1 MMMSADQVKNRL
13 PYRLR
18 KQFLS
23 FTELSLL
30 SVLLEMAE
38 GHYVVCPKVALNDIF
53 YIQRPNENVH
63 FYNKIFRKH
72 VDFLLCEPDSMKPAF
87 GVDLVKPISRETTR
101 SADQFMEDL
110 FLSAGLPL
118 VHVPS
123 SEKYELDDLLHLFHL
138 AILKVKESGSL
149 RVDDASDSAPL
160 CPKCGLVM
168 VLRIHREGSQA
179 GKRYY
184 GCMNAPTCDGA
195 IPID

>member
-1 MMMSADQVKNRL
+1 MMSIKPVKERM
-13 PYRLR
+13 PFRLR

-23 FTELSLL
+23 FTELALLNSLQ
-30 SVLLEMAE
+30 EMAE
-38 GHYVVCPKVALNDIF
+38 GRYIICPKVALNDIY

-87 GVDLVKPISRETTR
+87 GVELVKPVAKDETR
-101 SADQFMEDL
+101 SADQYMEDL

-118 VHVPS
+118 VHVRS
-123 SEKYELDDLLHLFHL
+123 SEKYELEELVHLFQL
-138 AILKVKESGSL
+138 AIQKSKESHPLAEDES
-149 RVDDASDSAPL
+149 SDSAPF

-184 GCMNAPTCDGA
+184 GCMNAPSCSGVLA
-195 IPID
+195 ID

>member
-1 MMMSADQVKNRL
+1 MGAKQVKERL

-23 FTELSLL
+23 IKELALL
-30 SVLLEMAE
+30 AVLQEMSE
-38 GHYVVCPKVALNDIF
+38 GHYVVCPKVAINDIF

-72 VDFLLCEPDSMKPAF
+72 VDFLLCNLDDMQPAF
-87 GVDLVKPISRETTR
+87 GVELVKPIAKEETR
-101 SADQFMEDL
+101 SADQFIEDL

-123 SEKYELDDLLHLFHL
+123 NEAYELADIVHLFQL
-138 AILKVKESGSL
+138 ALLKVKETESL
-149 RVDDASDSAPL
+149 REGDSSDSAPQ

-168 VLRIHREGSQA
+168 VLRIHRKGSQA

-184 GCMNAPTCDGA
+184 GCMNTPACDGVVE
-195 IPID
+195 ID

>member
-1 MMMSADQVKNRL
+1 MMSSKQVKDRL

-23 FTELSLL
+23 ITELALL
-30 SVLLEMAE
+30 TVLQEMSE
-38 GHYVVCPKVALNDIF
+38 ERYVVCPKVALNDIF

-72 VDFLLCEPDSMKPAF
+72 VDFLLCEIDDMKPAF
-87 GVDLVKPISRETTR
+87 GVELVRPITKEETR
-101 SADQFMEDL
+101 SADQFIEDL

-123 SEKYELDDLLHLFHL
+123 NEVYELADIVHLFQL
-138 AILKVKESGSL
+138 ALFKVKETETMREGAS
-149 RVDDASDSAPL
+149 SDSAPQ

-168 VLRIHREGSQA
+168 VLRIHRRGSQA

-184 GCMNAPTCDGA
+184 GCLNAPDCNGVVE
-195 IPID
+195 ID

>member
-1 MMMSADQVKNRL
+1 MMNKKPVKERL

-23 FTELSLL
+23 FTELTLFSALQ
-30 SVLLEMAE
+30 EMAA
-38 GHYVVCPKVALNDIF
+38 GRYIVCPKVALNDIF

-72 VDFLLCEPDSMKPAF
+72 VDFLLCEPEDMKLAI
-87 GVDLVKPISRETTR
+87 GVDLVKPITKEETR
-101 SADQFMEDL
+101 SADQYMEDL

-118 VHVPS
+118 VYVRS
-123 SEKYELDDLLHLFHL
+123 SEKYDLSDLVHLFSL
-138 AILKVKESGSL
+138 AIQKTTEAGPLLEDES
-149 RVDDASDSAPL
+149 SDSAPF
-160 CPKCGLVM
+160 CPQCGLVM
-168 VLRIHREGSQA
+168 VLRIHRDGPKA

-184 GCMNAPTCDGA
+184 GCMNAPACSGV

>member
-1 MMMSADQVKNRL
+1 MSIKQTKDRL

-30 SVLLEMAE
+30 SVLLKMAE
-38 GHYVVCPKVALNDIF
+38 GHYIVCPKVSLNDIF

-72 VDFLLCEPDSMKPAF
+72 VDFLLCEPESMKPAF
-87 GVDLVKPISRETTR
+87 GVELVKPVRKEETR
-101 SADQFMEDL
+101 SADKFMEEL
-110 FLSAGLPL
+110 FMDSGLPL

-123 SEKYELDDLLHLFHL
+123 GETYDLTDLVNLFNL
-138 AILKVKESGSL
+138 ALLKVKNNQPPQDEDS
-149 RVDDASDSAPL
+149 SDSAPT
-160 CPKCGLVM
+160 CPECGLMM

-179 GKRYY
+179 GNRYY
-184 GCMNAPTCDGA
+184 GCMNAPTCSGVIA
-195 IPID
+195 ID

>member
-1 MMMSADQVKNRL
+1 MSVKPAIDRL

-23 FTELSLL
+23 STELALFSNLQ
-30 SVLLEMAE
+30 EMSA
-38 GHYVVCPKVALNDIF
+38 GRYVVCPKVALNDIF

-72 VDFLLCEPDSMKPAF
+72 VDFLLCEPKGMKPVF
-87 GVDLVKPISRETTR
+87 GVELVKPITKEETR
-101 SADQFMEDL
+101 SVDQYMEDL

-118 VHVPS
+118 VHVRTS
-123 SEKYELDDLLHLFHL
+123 DKYELGDLVHLFQL
-138 AILKVKESGSL
+138 SVQKLNRSESLPEAES
-149 RVDDASDSAPL
+149 SDSAPF

-168 VLRIHREGSQA
+168 VLRIHRKGSKA

-184 GCMNAPTCDGA
+184 GCMNAPACSGVL
-195 IPID
+195 PID